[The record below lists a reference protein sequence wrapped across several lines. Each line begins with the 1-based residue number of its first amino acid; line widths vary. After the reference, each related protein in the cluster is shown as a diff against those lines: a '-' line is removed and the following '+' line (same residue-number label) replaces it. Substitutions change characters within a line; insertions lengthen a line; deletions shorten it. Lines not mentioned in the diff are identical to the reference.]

1 MYWNPTSKPYHF
13 RFFKGCLLQ
22 ILLGPFLNTL
32 THIVLSLRR
41 FAARLIWIKN
51 LLINWRKDSGNQPCR
66 KVMSLFLLSGCS
78 TDSWFSCKLNRMPKN
93 LNSFGRWCLYD
104 CCTKSKGLGVENFT
118 ILYQYLSGLWIN
130 SETDLY

>member
-32 THIVLSLRR
+32 THIVLLLRR
-41 FAARLIWIKN
+41 FAGRLIWIKN
-51 LLINWRKDSGNQPCR
+51 LLIKWRKDSGNQPCR

-78 TDSWFSCKLNRMPKN
+78 TDSRFSWKLNRMPKN
-93 LNSFGRWCLYD
+93 FKLVWSLMPLWLLHQVKGTWRWKFRYSLSIFKWALN
-104 CCTKSKGLGVENFT
+104 
-118 ILYQYLSGLWIN
+118 
-130 SETDLY
+130 

>member
-32 THIVLSLRR
+32 THIVLLLRR

-66 KVMSLFLLSGCS
+66 KVLSLFLLSGCS
-78 TDSWFSCKLNRMPKN
+78 TDSWFSCKLNRMPKKFK
-93 LNSFGRWCLYD
+93 LFWSLMPYD